1 MVDDRG
7 TCNVWKDFPI
17 AEKGRVKTAPSPHPD
32 FRRAIG
38 DVKKNHRDSRWAFAG
53 SVLFSVR
60 EGKRC
65 LL

>member
-38 DVKKNHRDSRWAFAG
+38 DVKKNRRIPNTKENNPTKKG
-53 SVLFSVR
+53 GI
-60 EGKRC
+60 GK
-65 LL
+65 